1 MTLLNAGALAL
12 LALAGGIV
20 LLYFLR
26 ARSRRVEV
34 PVLFLWEGLRSD
46 PRSRAARLRRRIEPL
61 LLVQLLVLAL
71 MTFALAQPAL
81 RGLRPH
87 LSGMAIVLDASASMR
102 TRTESEKTRYDL
114 AREGGLALL
123 DEFPSTP
130 VTILQLSRASKVL
143 VPLTEDHDEAR
154 QALGGSQPTWY
165 GDGTAEVLQGLL
177 ASQGGLAAFERVVL
191 LTDRPVDPPLPGV
204 EQVIFDGGENVAIT
218 AFTVREDNDGG
229 GSTAFVKI
237 RNDSGVYQER
247 VVRISDGAHSVMLSA
262 LLPPGDA
269 QGYALPFPG
278 SRGPSFTATLG
289 PEDAFAVD
297 DNRTF
302 TPHRGLERRVR
313 WIGEPNRYLQAALA
327 AASPIIT
334 LVPADDPDPV
344 DLTVAYNAQLPAE
357 TSGNILLVHAG
368 LESLITIGDEVQA
381 GKLTVADPNDPLLVG
396 VDPLG
401 FRVRTTP
408 QVTLP
413 EAGTIVLALGDVAF
427 LYRLEEE
434 DRNIVLVAP
443 DLLRSNLPLT
453 VDFPLLVRNVLET
466 FSPLPAAIIYAWSI
480 VGEPIQLDGYGT
492 VVELEDP
499 SGRKLALSSG
509 ADSFIPQVPG
519 IYTLRTERGT
529 HPLAVNVDPAESEPA
544 GEVLLSDA
552 AGAVEEKAQT
562 LHPFWPYLAGVGF
575 LALLF
580 ETGLY
585 HGWHWRRRI

>member
-12 LALAGGIV
+12 LALAVGIV

-34 PVLFLWEGLRSD
+34 SALFLWEGLRSD

-71 MTFALAQPAL
+71 MTLALAQPAL

-165 GDGTAEVLQGLL
+165 GNGTAEALQGLL
-177 ASQGGLAAFERVVL
+177 ASQGGVAAFERVVL
-191 LTDRPVDPPLPGV
+191 LTDRPLVPPLPGV
-204 EQVIFDGGENVAIT
+204 EQVIFGGGENLAIT

-229 GSTAFVKI
+229 GSTAFVKL
-237 RNDSGVYQER
+237 RNDTGVYQER
-247 VVRISDGAHSVMLSA
+247 LVRISDGAHSAVLSA

-278 SRGPSFTATLG
+278 SRGPSFTATIE
-289 PEDAFAVD
+289 PEDAFPAD
-297 DNRTF
+297 DHRTF
-302 TPHRGLERRVR
+302 TLQRRLERRVR

-327 AASPIIT
+327 AAYPIT
-334 LVPADDPDPV
+334 LVPADDPDPA
-344 DLTVAYNAQLPAE
+344 DLTVACNAQLPPEA
-357 TSGNILLVHAG
+357 SGNILLVHAG
-368 LESLITIGDEVQA
+368 LEGLITIGDEVQA
-381 GKLTVADPNDPLLVG
+381 GKLAVADPNDPLLVG
-396 VDPLG
+396 VDPLD

-434 DRNIVLVAP
+434 DRDIVLIAP

-453 VDFPLLVRNVLET
+453 VDFPLVIRNVLDA
-466 FSPLPAAIIYAWSI
+466 FSPLPAAITCAWSI

-499 SGRKLALSSG
+499 SGRKLALTSG
-509 ADSFIPQVPG
+509 AVSFIPQLPG
-519 IYTLRTERGT
+519 IYTLQTERGT
-529 HPLAVNVDPAESEPA
+529 HYLAVNVDPAESEPA

-552 AGAVEEKAQT
+552 ANVAEEKAQT
-562 LHPFWPYLAGVGF
+562 LHPLWPYLAGVGF

-580 ETGLY
+580 EAGLY
-585 HGWHWRRRI
+585 HGWHVRRMK

>member
-1 MTLLNAGALAL
+1 MTLLNAGALVL

-34 PVLFLWEGLRSD
+34 SALFLWEGLRSD

-71 MTFALAQPAL
+71 MTFALAQPTL

-114 AREGGLALL
+114 AREGGFALL

-154 QALGGSQPTWY
+154 QALGGSQPTWF
-165 GDGTAEVLQGLL
+165 GNGTTEALQGLL

-191 LTDRPVDPPLPGV
+191 LTDRPLEPPLPDV
-204 EQVIFDGGENVAIT
+204 EQVIFDGGANLAIT

-237 RNDSGVYQER
+237 RNDTGVYQER
-247 VVRISDGAHSVMLSA
+247 LVRISDGAHSAVLSA

-278 SRGPSFTATLG
+278 SHGPSFTATLE
-289 PEDAFAVD
+289 PEDAFSVD
-297 DNRTF
+297 DSRTF
-302 TPHRGLERRVR
+302 TLHRGLERRVR
-313 WIGEPNRYLQAALA
+313 WIGEPNRYLEAALTA
-327 AASPIIT
+327 AAPIT
-334 LVPADDPDPV
+334 LVPADDPDPA

-357 TSGNILLVHAG
+357 TGGNILLVHAG
-368 LESLITIGDEVQA
+368 LEGLITIGKEVQA
-381 GKLTVADPNDPLLVG
+381 GKLSVADPNDPLLVG
-396 VDPLG
+396 VDPLN

-413 EAGTIVLALGDVAF
+413 EAGAIVLALGDVAF

-434 DRNIVLVAP
+434 DRNIVLVVP

-453 VDFPLLVRNVLET
+453 VDFPLLIRNVLET
-466 FSPLPAAIIYAWSI
+466 FSPLRAAIIYAWSI

-499 SGRKLALSSG
+499 SGRKLALLSG
-509 ADSFIPQVPG
+509 ADSFIPQLPG
-519 IYTLRTERGT
+519 IYTLQTERGT
-529 HPLAVNVDPAESEPA
+529 YPLAVNVDPSESEPT
-544 GEVLLSDA
+544 GEGLLGDA
-552 AGAVEEKAQT
+552 ADAVKERAQT
-562 LHPFWPYLAGVGF
+562 LFPIWPYLAGLGF

-580 ETGLY
+580 EAGLY
-585 HGWHWRRRI
+585 HGWHLRRVK